1 MTNQAATAK
10 KKSTLDRLGGQK
22 FIVILVIIALF
33 LFFFAMSSNFRKYT
47 TIVSILDYS
56 YYIALMAIGVTFPL
70 ITGGV
75 DLSIGTGVICYALA
89 GALMSRVSRKALEQ
103 DLAGMEF
110 ASGIPGTI
118 GGAVFMN
125 AGAYGS
131 EMKDVLKEV
140 TVLDD
145 QLALRT
151 ISVEE
156 LQLGYRTSSVAKN
169 GWLVLE
175 AVLSLKKGDHAA
187 IQRLVRYGSSP

>member
-75 DLSIGTGVICYALA
+75 DLSIGTGVIC
-89 GALMSRVSRKALEQ
+89 
-103 DLAGMEF
+103 
-110 ASGIPGTI
+110 
-118 GGAVFMN
+118 
-125 AGAYGS
+125 
-131 EMKDVLKEV
+131 
-140 TVLDD
+140 
-145 QLALRT
+145 
-151 ISVEE
+151 
-156 LQLGYRTSSVAKN
+156 
-169 GWLVLE
+169 
-175 AVLSLKKGDHAA
+175 
-187 IQRLVRYGSSP
+187 